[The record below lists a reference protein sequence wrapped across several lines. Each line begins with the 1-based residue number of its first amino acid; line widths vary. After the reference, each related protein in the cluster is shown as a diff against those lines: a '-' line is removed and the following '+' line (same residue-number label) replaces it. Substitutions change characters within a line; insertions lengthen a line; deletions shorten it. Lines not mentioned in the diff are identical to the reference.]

1 MPMMM
6 DGPRRRRGNGFSPTL
21 AMAVG
26 FSFVLIAGLSKA
38 SSVTGPPAA
47 LIRTAAIAGA
57 VIVLRGPLGDA
68 LLRAIVAAE
77 QGQPEVQATDPAV
90 LQEIDDLRA
99 QMSELQERVD
109 FTERLLAQEREAR
122 GLGAGKAT

>member
-1 MPMMM
+1 MMF
-6 DGPRRRRGNGFSPTL
+6 DSPRRRRGNGFSPTL

-38 SSVTGPPAA
+38 SSVMGPPAA
-47 LIRTAAIAGA
+47 LIWIAAIAGA
-57 VIVLRGPLGDA
+57 VIVLRGPLGEA
-68 LLRAIVAAE
+68 LLRSVANADRD
-77 QGQPEVQATDPAV
+77 PDEVQPTDPAV
-90 LQEIDDLRA
+90 LQEIDELRA
-99 QMSELQERVD
+99 QMAELQERVD